1 MKFSSISEK
10 KIQNQ
15 FLKKGYYVFNIKNK
29 LGLNIIKNRVITYS
43 KKWLKKKTIKVK
55 NINSFLDNLHTYINS
70 KDLNDFRIYIYNK
83 INNSKDFQKIYYNLA
98 KEYINILCGNELVMQ
113 RKCNLSIQ
121 LPNDDSSLLPLHADV
136 WVGDSE
142 YELVFWLP
150 LVNVYKTKA
159 MYILSPEDNL
169 KYSKKFSKFKST
181 EQIFKKVKNK
191 LKWVKVDFGQGL
203 LFTQNLMHGNVVNQE
218 KSTRISFNCRFKS
231 AFSLYR
237 DKDIGSFF
245 MPITIKPTTILGMD
259 YEFPDV

>member
-1 MKFSSISEK
+1 MKFSSASEK

-15 FLKKGYYVFNIKNK
+15 FLKKGYYIFNIRDKS
-29 LGLNIIKNRVITYS
+29 GLNIIKNRFIKYS
-43 KKWLKKKTIKVK
+43 KTWLKKKSIKTK
-55 NINSFLDNLHTYINS
+55 NTNLFLDNLHNHIS
-70 KDLNDFRIYIYNK
+70 VKDLNEFRMYVYNK
-83 INNSKDFQKIYYNLA
+83 INNSKDFQKIYYNLG
-98 KEYINILCGNELVMQ
+98 KDFIDVLCGNELVMQ

-150 LVNVYKTKA
+150 LVDVYKTKA

-181 EQIFKKVKNK
+181 EQIFKKIENR
-191 LKWVKVDFGQGL
+191 LKWVKVNFGQGL
-203 LFTQNLMHGNVVNQE
+203 LFTQNLMHGNVINKE

-231 AFSLYR
+231 AFSIYR
-237 DKDIGSFF
+237 DKELGSFF